1 MTIDIT
7 SFFFNSSIKGAT
19 ATAAWGTSIGQNQSK
34 SCRIEDEKP
43 GVVELLTGMLYKSV
57 SDLSRIDIS
66 AGSSKR
72 EVLLCA
78 LFDKVFVNE
87 KLIDEISFTILLV
100 RENTESH
107 AGRLLISYPPYAR
120 VDGKATNSDAIK
132 AMAEQLGCTE
142 TGCWFV
148 HDISV
153 KNQDEL
159 HFSAVVVDPSK
170 PKIYHGKS
178 KDRSK
183 EWASLVDDKNEA
195 SLEDLARVLNGM
207 YIHAVPLKQIAMVY
221 AFVFTYGNYLVYN
234 YKPDEV
240 LKASGIKSAI
250 LPDLEKAYEIY
261 RKVAKGGISLY
272 NTGRLSLLDV
282 SSPAAQ
288 TIYYGCPGT
297 GKSFT
302 VKKIA
307 EGENDEKIIWYE
319 KATATD
325 KSCKKIDWVPSED
338 EKKNLT
344 NNIFRTTFHP
354 DYDYATFVGCYKP
367 VMNPIID
374 SEGKKTDKKEL
385 SYDFVPQVFTNAYV
399 CALRHPE
406 DPVYLIIEEI
416 NRGNCAQIFGDLF
429 QLLDRTN
436 GVSDYAIRPDTEL
449 ARYLESED
457 VPSES
462 LRLPANLHIYAT
474 MNTSDQS
481 LFPMDSA
488 FKRRWAMEYMPIDY
502 NCEKASKFTIEYGTG
517 TSKETYPWL
526 GFLKMVNEK
535 ILDATDSEDK
545 QMGEF
550 FIKSS
555 IAEKEFINKVMFYIW
570 NDVCKDFYNHRRV
583 DPRFFMKVKNAL
595 PTEKHD
601 YFTFAEL
608 FSERNADSRLIR
620 EFILYLESE
629 YIKDHT
635 DTTTDNETGH
645 IIWDTDNSGTENTS
659 NEETSAITEQEE

>member
-1 MTIDIT
+1 MANYHILKIDSLLESLT
-7 SFFFNSSIKGAT
+7 LCKTGSGFRFQ
-19 ATAAWGTSIGQNQSK
+19 TSIANE
-34 SCRIEDEKP
+34 IEASMGD
-43 GVVELLTGMLYKSV
+43 Y
-57 SDLSRIDIS
+57 
-66 AGSSKR
+66 
-72 EVLLCA
+72 VLGYVIA
-78 LFDKVFVNE
+78 P
-87 KLIDEISFTILLV
+87 IDEIRYIFQVVSVT
-100 RENTESH
+100 
-107 AGRLLISYPPYAR
+107 
-120 VDGKATNSDAIK
+120 SDAILLNK
-132 AMAEQLGCTE
+132 QCEVMNGVPIDLSSIPELQPIAYTKDFMTITE
-142 TGCWFV
+142 TTYRSIMSGLFG
-148 HDISV
+148 IAFSSEQTKSV
-153 KNQDEL
+153 E
-159 HFSAVVVDPSK
+159 
-170 PKIYHGKS
+170 
-178 KDRSK
+178 
-183 EWASLVDDKNEA
+183 
-195 SLEDLARVLNGM
+195 
-207 YIHAVPLKQIAMVY
+207 
-221 AFVFTYGNYLVYN
+221 
-234 YKPDEV
+234 
-240 LKASGIKSAI
+240 
-250 LPDLEKAYEIY
+250 
-261 RKVAKGGISLY
+261 
-272 NTGRLSLLDV
+272 NTF
-282 SSPAAQ
+282 PTAQ

-302 VKKIA
+302 VRKIA
-307 EGENDEKIIWYE
+307 EGENDEKIIWYK
-319 KATATD
+319 KATETD
-325 KSCKKIDWVPSED
+325 KSCKKIDWVPSDE

-367 VMNPIID
+367 V
-374 SEGKKTDKKEL
+374 KVADKL
-385 SYDFVPQVFTNAYV
+385 DYTFVPQVFTNAYV

-449 ARYLESED
+449 SKYLASEG

-462 LRLPANLHIYAT
+462 LRLPANLNIYAT

-502 NCEKASKFTIEYGTG
+502 TCKKASKFTIEYGADD
-517 TSKETYPWL
+517 SKETYPWL

-555 IAEKEFINKVMFYIW
+555 ITEKEFINKVMFYIW

-583 DPRFFMKVKNAL
+583 DPRFFMKVKNIL
-595 PTEKHD
+595 PTGKHD

-629 YIKDHT
+629 YIKGHT
-635 DTTTDNETGH
+635 DIPTNPVTGH
-645 IIWDTDNSGTENTS
+645 IIWDSDKSGTGTDT
-659 NEETSAITEQEE
+659 TSAEKLSDTPEREE

>member
-7 SFFFNSSIKGAT
+7 SFFFNSSIEGAT

-34 SCRIEDEKP
+34 ACRIEDEKP
-43 GVVELLTGMLYKSV
+43 GVVDLLTGMLYRSI

-78 LFDKVFVNE
+78 LFDKVFVNK
-87 KLIDEISFTILLV
+87 KLIDGISFTILLV

-142 TGCWFV
+142 KGCWFV

-183 EWASLVDDKNEA
+183 EWARLVDDKNEA
-195 SLEDLARVLNGM
+195 SLEDLARILNDM

-234 YKPDEV
+234 YKPAEV
-240 LKASGIKSAI
+240 LKASGIKSTT

-282 SSPAAQ
+282 ASPAAQ
-288 TIYYGCPGT
+288 KIYYGCPGT

-302 VKKIA
+302 VRRIA

-319 KATATD
+319 KATETD
-325 KSCKKIDWVPSED
+325 KSCKKIDWVPSDE

-367 VMNPIID
+367 V
-374 SEGKKTDKKEL
+374 KVADKL
-385 SYDFVPQVFTNAYV
+385 DYTFVPQVFTNAYV

-449 ARYLESED
+449 SKHLASEG

-502 NCEKASKFTIEYGTG
+502 TCKKASKFTIEYGADD
-517 TSKETYPWL
+517 SKETYPWL

-535 ILDATDSEDK
+535 ILNATDSEDK

-583 DPRFFMKVKNAL
+583 DPRFFMKVKNIL

-635 DTTTDNETGH
+635 DTPTNPVTGH
-645 IIWDTDNSGTENTS
+645 IIWDSDKSGTGTDT
-659 NEETSAITEQEE
+659 TSAEKLSDTQEREE